1 MKTLEIVGASEAGR
15 ERASTTIASPIGTI
29 ELIAAPEALVE
40 VRLPGSRAEDG
51 PVDRSGDSGAA
62 SGRVSGPSF
71 EGPSADVP
79 AETAPARR
87 DMQEPDVPAET
98 SSSPPL
104 SVLDRAVRELR
115 AYFRGDLREFTVPV
129 ALSGTRFQEQVWR
142 GLLSIPYGE
151 RRSYGW
157 LAEEIGRPTASRAVG
172 AANGCNPV
180 PIVVP
185 CHRVIG
191 ADGSLVG
198 YGGGLETKRWLL
210 SHEAAQV
217 ELF

>member
-1 MKTLEIVGASEAGR
+1 MKTFEIVGASEIGR
-15 ERASTTIASPIGTI
+15 ERASITIASPIGPV

-40 VRLPGSRAEDG
+40 VRLPGS
-51 PVDRSGDSGAA
+51 S
-62 SGRVSGPSF
+62 
-71 EGPSADVP
+71 VP
-79 AETAPARR
+79 AETSPSRP
-87 DMQEPDVPAET
+87 DMQEPGVPAET
-98 SSSPPL
+98 SSAPPG

-115 AYFRGDLREFTVPV
+115 AYFRGELREFTVPV
-129 ALSGTRFQEQVWR
+129 ALSGTPFQERVWR

-180 PIVVP
+180 PLVVP

-210 SHEAAQV
+210 SHEAAQA